1 MRAALKTIWE
11 RSRATI
17 LTRVAVV
24 EEASH
29 ALMKQE
35 LSTDARRHAE
45 REAHKLAGAVGT
57 FGFWDASTVAREA
70 EHILV
75 GDEPI
80 GPPEALRLVSIAAQ
94 LRRDLEG
101 EPPSSA
107 DESGE
112 PEFEE
117 SPTGARPTLL
127 IVAQDLDFRD
137 RVATEARSL
146 GVDVISSQNAT
157 EARGLVGS
165 AMDAVVLDLSLDG
178 AGIALL
184 EELHKARPKL
194 PVVVISTGDEFQ
206 DRVDAARF
214 GGRGFLQK
222 PVRPAQILDLLRDSL
237 AVSRDELPT
246 IVAVDD
252 DPDLLSLIEA
262 LLTPIGARVVRC
274 DDPFRALNYLVEHAP
289 DLVMLDVDMPG
300 LNGIELCR
308 VLRNDPRWTAVPI
321 LFLTARTEPQ
331 NVMRIFEAGAD
342 DFVAKPLL
350 GPELVARVR
359 NRLERTRMLR
369 LAADVDSLTGVAT
382 RRRGIEVLE
391 RFFRLAQRQRQ
402 PISVAVIDLDHFKA
416 VNDRFGHLV
425 GDLVLRRVAGILSA
439 CFRGEDI
446 VARWGGEEFLVAMYS
461 MPLASAARRLEQA
474 LEKLRE
480 EKFEA
485 AGATLRVTF
494 SAGVAE
500 FPRDGSDWTA
510 MYRVADDA
518 LVRAKNAGRD
528 RVVVATPPSQPT

>member
-11 RSRATI
+11 RSRTTI
-17 LTRVAVV
+17 LNRVTTV
-24 EEASH
+24 EEASR

-35 LSTDARRHAE
+35 LTDEARRTAE

-57 FGFWDASTVAREA
+57 FGFWDSSTIAREA
-70 EHILV
+70 EQILA
-75 GDEPI
+75 GEEPI
-80 GPPEALRLVSIAAQ
+80 APPAALRLVSIAAQ
-94 LRRDLEG
+94 LRRELEG
-101 EPPSSA
+101 DPPSQDDASEL
-107 DESGE
+107 DID
-112 PEFEE
+112 E

-137 RVATEARSL
+137 RMATEARTL
-146 GVDVISSQNAT
+146 GVDVISSQSAA
-157 EARGLVGS
+157 EARSLVGS

-178 AGIALL
+178 AGIGLL

-252 DPDLLSLIEA
+252 DPDLLALIEA
-262 LLTPIGARVVRC
+262 LLMPIGARVVRC

-289 DLVMLDVDMPG
+289 DLIMLDVDMPG

-350 GPELVARVR
+350 GPELVAR
-359 NRLERTRMLR
+359 NR
-369 LAADVDSLTGVAT
+369 
-382 RRRGIEVLE
+382 
-391 RFFRLAQRQRQ
+391 Q
-402 PISVAVIDLDHFKA
+402 
-416 VNDRFGHLV
+416 
-425 GDLVLRRVAGILSA
+425 
-439 CFRGEDI
+439 
-446 VARWGGEEFLVAMYS
+446 
-461 MPLASAARRLEQA
+461 
-474 LEKLRE
+474 
-480 EKFEA
+480 
-485 AGATLRVTF
+485 
-494 SAGVAE
+494 
-500 FPRDGSDWTA
+500 
-510 MYRVADDA
+510 
-518 LVRAKNAGRD
+518 
-528 RVVVATPPSQPT
+528 